1 MELDYKKLVN
11 DFYENG
17 FCIVEG
23 LFDHNDI
30 EKIKRSFDN
39 LYQASTTINDTQML
53 KLAQFVF
60 DKEALNRIVW
70 CGGYDEHLL
79 DVGADARITKIV
91 ASILDSDEMVQLINQ
106 AHFKLP
112 GQIVEFKWHQD
123 SEHRRYGTD
132 MWEDVDGR
140 GSYVQSVMAIDD
152 MNSLNGPLKF
162 IPKSHRQG
170 HLNYKEDP
178 SIIEDLLAKIPPIDL
193 KLKAGDVAFFG
204 PYTFHSSSLN
214 KTDSPRRVLING
226 YAQPGANKRE
236 YPGAGLGRNI
246 KVEI

>member
-1 MELDYKKLVN
+1 MELDFDKLVN

-23 LFDHNDI
+23 LFDYKEI
-30 EKIKRSFDN
+30 KRIKRSFDN
-39 LYQASTTINDTQML
+39 LYEASQTINETQML

-60 DKEALNRIVW
+60 DKSALNRIVW

-79 DVGADARITKIV
+79 DIGADKRILNIVSKILE
-91 ASILDSDEMVQLINQ
+91 SNEMVQLINQ

-123 SEHRRYGTD
+123 SEHRRYGTEL
-132 MWEDVDGR
+132 WEDVDGR
-140 GSYVQSVMAIDD
+140 GSYVQTVMAIDD

-162 IPKSHRQG
+162 IPKSHLQG

-178 SIIEDLLAKIPPIDL
+178 SIIDELLDKLPSIDL
-193 KLKAGDVAFFG
+193 QLKAGDVAFFG

-236 YPGAGLGRNI
+236 YPGAGYGRHLTL
-246 KVEI
+246 